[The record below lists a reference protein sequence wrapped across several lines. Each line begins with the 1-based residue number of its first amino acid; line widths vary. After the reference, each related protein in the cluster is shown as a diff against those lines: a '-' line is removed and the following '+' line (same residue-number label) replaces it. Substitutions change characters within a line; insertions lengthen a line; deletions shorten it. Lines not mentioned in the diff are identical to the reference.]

1 MNAQEL
7 FAYHFAVGN
16 TGTSRCR
23 FVTTDQEVDDIK
35 AGIERVG
42 GDPAR
47 CDIHKIPV
55 KKSWDLPPPAEGAR
69 YVLDSFTSWS
79 DEIGWDASLE
89 ALKKLRDT
97 LRETQEVGLISV
109 VNGIHEPHQIA
120 RLKMW
125 ADGVLEL
132 GFDRQGFGLYP
143 FLKVTKMRG
152 VADSAR
158 FLLFKDTAKG
168 LFMESTRRVF

>member
-7 FAYHFAVGN
+7 FAYHFAVGD
-16 TGTSRCR
+16 TGQSRCR
-23 FVTTDQEVDDIK
+23 FVTTDQEVEDITN
-35 AGIERVG
+35 GIIRVG
-42 GDPAR
+42 GDPSR
-47 CDIHKIPV
+47 SDVHKLP
-55 KKSWDLPPPAEGAR
+55 KDDSWDLPPPAKGAR
-69 YVLDSFTSWS
+69 YVLDSFSSYS
-79 DEIGWDASLE
+79 DAVGWDASFE
-89 ALKKLRDT
+89 ALKKLRVT
-97 LRETQEVGLISV
+97 LRETGEVGLISV
-109 VNGIHEPHQIA
+109 MNGIHEPQQIA